1 MQIPRPILPHMHAL
15 VTSPPSSTLHH
26 STSAHV
32 LRIKIPE
39 ILPTMPAH
47 FSSIASCPFLS
58 LERYIA
64 YFTMLAPLKH
74 LRSWSPF
81 RLDAL
86 GLLTML
92 GADEM
97 SREVGSLSANTLV
110 SWMPLLGAN
119 VVPSNTFVDP
129 LHGYTL
135 YNISDAIQSTTLAG
149 WFSRWLLA
157 QQTSRNTSVFVWS
170 VRSHPRNH
178 GRQALAIGI
187 LVNTCVV
194 ALPLLVGDYY
204 GLASALCMNAGII
217 ARAYLVKQN
226 RDAIDRA
233 ATDTSIC
240 SNDLVRNF
248 IILANGNA
256 TTVIA
261 PRNVVVNCFMS
272 TPEIAH
278 PIYYTMARTIGWFAF
293 VGLIVTVGQA
303 VLVVQI
309 AIIIVTVFATVLTA
323 LGIGT
328 VRDGVGNTLE
338 VVRSEHPSRHGRRHE
353 AYAMLHLSKEEENTM
368 TDWALF
374 PQRRNLSWWNQY
386 RSYRAAKSKI
396 IDVIEDK
403 STESKS
409 SNVSVVPTTANAE
422 DGKNG

>member
-1 MQIPRPILPHMHAL
+1 MHAL
-15 VTSPPSSTLHH
+15 VAPPLSFILEPSNVY
-26 STSAHV
+26 AC
-32 LRIKIPE
+32 LRSMIPE
-39 ILPTMPAH
+39 TLPTMSAY
-47 FSSIASCPFLS
+47 FSSVAYYPFLS
-58 LERYIA
+58 IERYTA
-64 YFTMLAPLKH
+64 YFTMAAPLRH
-74 LRSWSPF
+74 LKSWSPF

-119 VVPSNTFVDP
+119 VVPSNSFVDP

-157 QQTSRNTSVFVWS
+157 QQTSRHTSVFVWS
-170 VRSHPRNH
+170 VRCHPRNYGH
-178 GRQALAIGI
+178 QALIIGI
-187 LVNTCVV
+187 IVNTCVV

-217 ARAYLVKQN
+217 TRAYLVRQN

-233 ATDTSIC
+233 STDTSIY
-240 SNDLVRNF
+240 SNDLVRTF
-248 IILANGNA
+248 IILANGKA

-272 TPEIAH
+272 TPKIAH
-278 PIYYTMARTIGWFAF
+278 PINYSIARAIGWFAF

-328 VRDGVGNTLE
+328 VRDGVGNTLQ
-338 VVRSEHPSRHGRRHE
+338 VVRSEHPSRYGRRHE
-353 AYAMLHLSKEEENTM
+353 AYAMLHLSKEEEDTM

-374 PQRRNLSWWNQY
+374 PQRRNLTWWNQY
-386 RSYRAAKSKI
+386 RSYKTAESKI
-396 IDVIEDK
+396 IDVVDDS

-409 SNVSVVPTTANAE
+409 PHVSVVPNAK
-422 DGKNG
+422 DGRNG

>member
-1 MQIPRPILPHMHAL
+1 
-15 VTSPPSSTLHH
+15 
-26 STSAHV
+26 
-32 LRIKIPE
+32 
-39 ILPTMPAH
+39 MPAL
-47 FSSIASCPFLS
+47 FSTIASCPFLTI
-58 LERYIA
+58 EHYTA
-64 YFTMLAPLKH
+64 YFTMEAPLKH

-157 QQTSRNTSVFVWS
+157 QQTSRHTSVFVWS
-170 VRSHPRNH
+170 VRSHPRGH
-178 GRQALAIGI
+178 GHQALAIGI
-187 LVNTCVV
+187 IVNTCVV

-217 ARAYLVKQN
+217 ARAYLVRQN

-233 ATDTSIC
+233 ANDTSVY
-240 SNDLVRNF
+240 SNDLVRTF
-248 IILANGNA
+248 IILANGKA

-261 PRNVVVNCFMS
+261 PRNVIVNCFMS
-272 TPEIAH
+272 KPKIAY
-278 PIYYTMARTIGWFAF
+278 PMYYTIARALGWFAF

-328 VRDGVGNTLE
+328 VRDGVGKTLQ
-338 VVRSEHPSRHGRRHE
+338 VVRSEHPSRHGRRYE
-353 AYAMLHLSKEEENTM
+353 AYAMLHLSKEEEDTM

-374 PQRRNLSWWNQY
+374 PQRRNLSWWNHY
-386 RSYRAAKSKI
+386 RSYRAAESKI
-396 IDVIEDK
+396 IDVIEDN

-409 SNVSVVPTTANAE
+409 YNVSVLPAAAKTDDE
-422 DGKNG
+422 KNGRADEDCQDDHDS